1 MMVYLT
7 RKAVPATVAFT
18 AAFQDGPGI
27 YLVMEHCGGGDL
39 LERLL
44 HEGRAMAEA
53 RVAREVAAPLLAA
66 LAGLHGLRIVHRDV
80 KLENIFI
87 GAGDGGVRLGDFGLT
102 MSLAQELAISPVGTV
117 EYMAPEVVAL
127 PPVDAVTSGAVT
139 AADIT
144 VCDEKVDVWALG
156 VTLYELLTGHLP
168 FEGADKA
175 AVKAAIARGAMRPLP
190 RGLSPGAVNLLTS
203 MLAHSPADR
212 PAAAALLSHPWI
224 VAHAPATAAA
234 LGAVVAPR
242 ASRKGC
248 PLPRLAP
255 AAGGSGPGWWVAADG
270 EAAYSNARFPPVCAD
285 PGCDQCVAR
294 GAGERAAE
302 AAAAA
307 ARAAA
312 KAASDAHAASPVE
325 PLGRNAAA
333 RAKAATRRAGS
344 RLLLLSSGGTPPRG
358 AEPPHRRPANTSS
371 LPDSGSSLDTT
382 GILLDSGGSSSAAA
396 GSSGLAGWPLLS
408 SGKGKAGAAPA
419 PIHAGGGLGGG
430 GGGAHNSSSS
440 SLDDARLGSD
450 SAWGGARSASSGRGG
465 GGSSVGGGSGTS
477 SPGGVMGYGGSSGSS
492 ASLSPSSTTTTDSA
506 CYSTGSG
513 VLAVLAEVRAPPPP
527 ACVLP
532 PAAAAARAAE
542 EAAVAAAAARAA
554 AAAAAAAARD
564 AAAAARAGLPR
575 PASATAVVAAWQ
587 ASGGDAASAGGLGM
601 PTEQAWT
608 TRRAWGGDH
617 PPPHAPASPLPRSAS
632 APLPLSSLRRQ
643 GSGLGLARRLATVLK
658 TAFSSKALV
667 GSESVSSAAGLAR
680 AGSGAALPGVPHPR
694 PPRRLFGR
702 AASAPMPPPTPSTS
716 GKDLRAMGSA
726 ADLTAAT
733 RDAPAPAAPD
743 KTRR

>member
-87 GAGDGGVRLGDFGLT
+87 GGADGGVRLGDFGLT

-139 AADIT
+139 AADIA

-168 FEGADKA
+168 FEGPDKA
-175 AVKAAIARGAMRPLP
+175 GVKAAIARGAMRPLP
-190 RGLSPGAVNLLTS
+190 RGLSPGAADLLRL
-203 MLAHSPADR
+203 MLAHAPGDR
-212 PAAAALLSHPWI
+212 PSAASLLAHPW
-224 VAHAPATAAA
+224 VMQHAPATAAA

-242 ASRKGC
+242 ASRKGK

-270 EAAYSNARFPPVCAD
+270 EAGYSLARFPPVCAD
-285 PGCDQCVAR
+285 TGCAQCVAR
-294 GAGERAAE
+294 AAGEVEEAARAAE
-302 AAAAA
+302 AK
-307 ARAAA
+307 AAA
-312 KAASDAHAASPVE
+312 KTAADAHAASPAE
-325 PLGRNAAA
+325 PLGRAAKASARYFKAAA
-333 RAKAATRRAGS
+333 SRRSAAS
-344 RLLLLSSGGTPPRG
+344 LHLSGGTPPGR
-358 AEPPHRRPANTSS
+358 EPARPVAGSA
-371 LPDSGSSLDTT
+371 PESGSSLDTS
-382 GILLDSGGSSSAAA
+382 GVLLDTGGSSSVA
-396 GSSGLAGWPLLS
+396 GGAVSSSGLAGWPLS
-408 SGKGKAGAAPA
+408 SYQSKAGGAAMA
-419 PIHAGGGLGGG
+419 SAAAILHMSGGG
-430 GGGAHNSSSS
+430 SP
-440 SLDDARLGSD
+440 SLDDSRLGSE
-450 SAWGGARSASSGRGG
+450 SAWGGNISG
-465 GGSSVGGGSGTS
+465 GGSSARGEGS
-477 SPGGVMGYGGSSGSS
+477 SPGR
-492 ASLSPSSTTTTDSA
+492 ASYADLSSTTTTDSA

-542 EAAVAAAAARAA
+542 EAAAAAATARAA
-554 AAAAAAAARD
+554 ATRTH
-564 AAAAARAGLPR
+564 RPSSLPH
-575 PASATAVVAAWQ
+575 PASATHVLSAWPDEAV
-587 ASGGDAASAGGLGM
+587 GM

-608 TRRAWGGDH
+608 ATRAWGNGGPD
-617 PPPHAPASPLPRSAS
+617 ATAAASPLPRSAS
-632 APLPLSSLRRQ
+632 APLPLNSLRRQ
-643 GSGLGLARRLATVLK
+643 GSGMARRLATAFK
-658 TAFSSKALV
+658 SAFSGRLV
-667 GSESVSSAAGLAR
+667 GADSVSSAAGLA
-680 AGSGAALPGVPHPR
+680 AAQAAPR

-702 AASAPMPPPTPSTS
+702 TSSAPMPPTPSAS
-716 GKDLRAMGSA
+716 GKDLRAMGSS

-733 RDAPAPAAPD
+733 RDVPAPAAPD
-743 KTRR
+743 KSGRR